1 MSGIVVG
8 IDQSARAHV
17 ALEWAMREAAM
28 RQAHVT
34 VLSVIPAMISP
45 LTGGQLTVPDGEKA
59 VERARQAAQEA
70 VAKAAEAIGEAQPAS
85 VTIRAP
91 EGYPARV
98 LIDASRGADLVVV
111 GARGTGG
118 FAELLLGS
126 VSSQVAHHAACPV
139 VIVPSGR

>member
-8 IDQSARAHV
+8 IDQSPRAHQ
-17 ALEWAMREAAM
+17 ALEWAMREAAI
-28 RQAHVT
+28 RQSDLI
-34 VLSVIPAMISP
+34 VLSIIPAMISP
-45 LTGGQLTVPDGEKA
+45 MTGGQLTVPDADNA

-70 VAKAAEAIGEAQPAS
+70 IDKAAEAIGQAQPAS
-85 VTIRAP
+85 VTIRATT
-91 EGYPARV
+91 GYPAHA

-126 VSSQVAHHAACPV
+126 VSNQVAHHSACPV